1 MSTVVGV
8 VLSAIGLLLTFPV
21 CPLLLS
27 PRDARDLTG
36 GIAGAVVVIALLLTG
51 SVLIFREQ
59 TPTALLR
66 AFYLVLGPIGI
77 ICGLVV
83 VGWGCYELLR
93 GAKVDMQVFVQ
104 PWIYVIVGIEWT
116 CRGLFARRRDT
127 SHGNRQTN
135 TDGPP

>member
-8 VLSAIGLLLTFPV
+8 ALSAIGLLLTLPV

-36 GIAGAVVVIALLLTG
+36 GITGAVVVIALLLAG

-66 AFYLVLGPIGI
+66 VFYLVLGPIGI
-77 ICGLVV
+77 ICGLAI
-83 VGWGCYELLR
+83 VGWGSYELVR
-93 GAKVDMQVFVQ
+93 EAKVDVQVFVQ

-116 CRGLFARRRDT
+116 RRGLSARRRDT
-127 SHGNRQTN
+127 SHGSHQSNTN
-135 TDGPP
+135 APR